1 MSTTTIREIL
11 GTRPLHSVG
20 PETPLREV
28 ARLMAAQRVGAVA
41 VLEGERLAGIVSERD
56 IVFRAVAEGLST
68 DGMTAAQVMTADP
81 VSVEIDAALPDAL
94 AAHLGEEFRHMPV
107 TEAGKVVG
115 LLSYRDIPAEY
126 VMLYERFREMRAS
139 RADDGV

>member
-1 MSTTTIREIL
+1 MTGSRPVLAVTSPGLWAQRREI
-11 GTRPLHSVG
+11 
-20 PETPLREV
+20 ETVLDADIRFFP
-28 ARLMAAQRVGAVA
+28 A
-41 VLEGERLAGIVSERD
+41 VLPFAVDGFVGWGGRASGLRARRLARRFGKLLI
-56 IVFRAVAEGLST
+56 
-68 DGMTAAQVMTADP
+68 
-81 VSVEIDAALPDAL
+81 
-94 AAHLGEEFRHMPV
+94 EFRHMPV